1 MKSNRYEKF
10 IIDKRIFQIYSA
22 DFPHDLKVEIS
33 DIEEIF
39 LINSDEKWSEDK
51 IKKRGQN
58 NSFTYQRK
66 YRSKINEEGDYLQ

>member
-1 MKSNRYEKF
+1 MYQAKF
-10 IIDKRIFQIYSA
+10 PFG
-22 DFPHDLKVEIS
+22 LKVELE

-39 LINSDEKWSEDK
+39 LEKDEKWSEDK

-66 YRSKINEEGDYLQ
+66 YRGQKN